1 VTTSP
6 HSLYARWFGAL
17 FLGCLLGGTVWI
29 TLETFQPAAPLL
41 ELAVDRAYAPE
52 AMQAALAADA
62 IDELMDTLD
71 GLGNRVPGRSGHG
84 ATAAWIESLY
94 RAQGLEVHTLD
105 STFAAPVTLQRR
117 IEDRAGHP
125 LGSVEIYPFPS
136 NSLQPIATPADGM
149 RGTLVLLDEETL
161 RSRTDFDDAIGVLR
175 MDEVPRLEG
184 LVWTRYAQLGLRA
197 LILVHPDGLSAFPWN
212 RIVEAGG
219 MQSVLPIN
227 FPRLAAT
234 ADLLEHLG
242 EEVVL
247 HVTSRFEPV
256 TATTVVGVLRAP
268 QPTRE
273 AVVWPVAY
281 DQYGLLPD
289 YTPNRRQ
296 HAPLAI
302 HAGLVQGLQAYQPH
316 LQRDMIF
323 VATGGQYAGF
333 AGLDDLLRTVGP
345 RTAAAATAER
355 LARRQAAEQDA
366 YDRVQRVSALFDDP
380 QFLDDLDA
388 TVRGRDAL
396 ATDARALFDEQLR
409 YVLNALVFRMSEEVL
424 QRRMT
429 FERGDTFEL
438 DRPEYHRFLAA
449 QFAHDDVATAAGLP
463 LERLLARRAIGAEPP
478 TRFIAHYAVR
488 ERLQHRITALRHYH
502 NQQLAKGM
510 EAQAIHAV
518 FAAYGDLLIFHPAL
532 LPTDATPS
540 ARDTV
545 SFVMGGP
552 QRTFDRAFRM
562 MTPALSSLF
571 NDVLQQGDLR
581 ARVGFTPPPGGLPQ
595 GIYATAAHYPTPSQ
609 NWNSMGYRAFTLL
622 HTDRTSA
629 YRSLAHPDRTPIRA
643 VSMQPG
649 LDFVGQLALAL
660 AQGRGGLPTPPQI
673 QVPQYSGRV
682 YVSDVGR
689 SMIPNFPLAG
699 ALLAPKPSP
708 ATRLRSPGR
717 LEGLHHF
724 TDPYGRYDWPDT
736 SSPFYF
742 DGRYNLQCVYYD
754 DQGQI
759 SHIKDESSGTQNLF
773 RSIDLALGAQDFRN
787 VHLVAFR
794 AAPVSVLDLVNP
806 QTLRPYSAVRFLR
819 RGSLTNFERFNELS
833 RPEGVTTF
841 LPPDAYFYV
850 TFRAGTPDNE
860 LVQTVRSFMTGADT
874 RNASSDAEIRGDGF
888 LVSDVPILLDI
899 PRQTAQSLIRLNAQR
914 LALQTERGLADR
926 HTVTFHQRSEELLA
940 ATEMTGAQRPSF
952 YQRLLTA
959 RDALTY
965 AIMVHP
971 ILRANITDAVISILW
986 YMGLLVPF
994 IFFFEKLVFG
1004 FSDIRKQLAA
1014 QVVIFLVVF
1023 LLLRILHPAF
1033 EMIRSSLMILLGFFI
1048 LIISMAITILF
1059 AGKFRENLEE
1069 LKQQRGQVSGAEV
1082 NTLGVLGTA
1091 FMLGLNNMH
1100 RRKVRTGLTCATL
1113 VLITFAMICFTSIY
1127 SDFEDTEFAVG
1138 PATYQGLLIK
1148 NERFAPVH
1156 PTERFAI
1163 ETRYGH
1169 DYVVAPRAMFVGRTT
1184 EHQERLN
1191 PELEIT
1197 FTAAAGRVRAMNF
1210 GSIVRFTSREP
1221 LRHQIAQ
1228 RTAPY
1233 WFEDEEQLM
1242 AHDVLPILLPSAMA
1256 EQLGIEPAS
1265 VEAGAVTVTIN
1276 GTPFAVKGIFDEA
1289 SYAAMQDLDG
1299 RTILPFDV
1307 RALTDVE
1314 RVPGSP
1320 LDVLADEDSALMDP
1334 SRIVLAPLVP
1344 LGITIPNADDRW
1356 VSVALDLGDIGYREA
1371 RREILQF
1378 LEQRARPAFYGLDGT
1393 AFRGSRMRTAG
1404 FAGLIDLL
1412 IPLLIAA
1419 LTVLNTM
1426 KGSVYERREE
1436 IYVYNAVGIAPRYI
1450 FFMFFAEAFVYAVVG
1465 CVCGYLLSQGTGAVL
1480 TALDLTGGLNMTFA
1494 GTNTIYASL
1503 AVVAAVFCSTYFP
1516 AKSAVEIAAP
1526 AEEAGW
1532 HLPAPEGDTY
1542 AFHLPFTFDE
1552 VERTAVLAFFRRYL
1566 IDHGEGG
1573 AGPFSAGRPRFELD
1587 AAPDGPVPRLEAM
1600 IWLKPYDLGVSQRMT
1615 LATPLDEETGD
1626 FIARITI
1633 TRVSGTREA
1642 WQRVNHGFITHVRRQ
1657 FLHWR
1662 AVPLEGKATLH
1673 AEARVVME
1681 EDLS

>member
-1 VTTSP
+1 
-6 HSLYARWFGAL
+6 
-17 FLGCLLGGTVWI
+17 
-29 TLETFQPAAPLL
+29 
-41 ELAVDRAYAPE
+41 
-52 AMQAALAADA
+52 MQAALTAESIDA
-62 IDELMDTLD
+62 LMGTLD
-71 GLGNRVPGRSGHG
+71 GLGNRVPGRPGH
-84 ATAAWIESLY
+84 AAAADWIAAVY
-94 RAQGLEVHTLD
+94 RAHGLDVLTLD
-105 STFAAPVTLQRR
+105 GTFAAPVTRQRR
-117 IEDRAGHP
+117 IEKASGQP
-125 LGSVEIYPFPS
+125 LGAVEVYPFPA
-136 NSLQPIATPADGM
+136 NHLQPIATPAHGV
-149 RGTLVLLDEETL
+149 RGRLVWLNEETL
-161 RSRTDFDDAIGVLR
+161 RTRVDFDDAIGVLR
-175 MDEVPRLEG
+175 MDAIPRLEG
-184 LVWTRYAQLGLRA
+184 LAWTRYAQLGIRA
-197 LILVHPDGLSAFPWN
+197 LILVHPDGLGAFPWN
-212 RIVEAGG
+212 RIVEAGS

-234 ADLLEHLG
+234 PDLLEHLG

-256 TATTVVGVLRAP
+256 TARTVVGVLRAP
-268 QPTRE
+268 QPARE

-302 HAGLVQGLQAYQPH
+302 HAALVQGLHAYREQ
-316 LQRDMIF
+316 LQRDIIF

-333 AGLDDLLRTVGP
+333 AGLDDLLRAVGP
-345 RTAAAATAER
+345 RTAAAATADR
-355 LARRQAAEQDA
+355 LDRTLAAEQDA
-366 YDRVQRVSALFDDP
+366 YARVQQLDALFDDP
-380 QFLDDLDA
+380 HFLHDPESTVRARNALDA
-388 TVRGRDAL
+388 G
-396 ATDARALFDEQLR
+396 ARALFDEALR
-409 YVLNALVFRMSEEVL
+409 YVLNALVFRMSEDVL
-424 QRRMT
+424 QRRIA

-438 DRPEYHRFLAA
+438 ERPEYRQFLAA

-463 LERLLARRAIGAEPP
+463 LERLLARRAIGVEPP
-478 TRFIAHYAVR
+478 ARFVEHYTVR
-488 ERLQHRITALRHYH
+488 ERVRERMTVLRQHHA
-502 NQQLAKGM
+502 QQSARGA
-510 EAQAIHAV
+510 EARAMHDL
-518 FAAYGDLLIFHPAL
+518 FAPYGDLLIFHPGL
-532 LPTDATPS
+532 LPAGDQVAE
-540 ARDTV
+540 RDTV

-562 MTPALSSLF
+562 MTPSLSSLF
-571 NDVLQQGDLR
+571 NDVLQQGGLR
-581 ARVGFTPPPGGLPQ
+581 ERVGFTPPPGGLPQ
-595 GIYATAAHYPTPSQ
+595 GIYAMAAHYPTPSQ

-622 HTDRTSA
+622 HTDRIAA
-629 YRSLAHPDRTPIRA
+629 YRSLNHPDHAPVSA

-660 AQGRGGLPTPPQI
+660 AQGRGSLPVPPQI

-699 ALLAPKPSP
+699 AVLAPKSSP
-708 ATRLRSPGR
+708 ATQLRSPGR
-717 LEGLHHF
+717 LEGMHRF

-736 SSPFYF
+736 SSPWYF

-754 DQGQI
+754 AQGQI
-759 SHIKDESSGTQNLF
+759 SHIKDEGSGTQNLF
-773 RSIDLALGAQDFRN
+773 RSIDLALGSQDFRN
-787 VHLVAFR
+787 VQLVAFR

-819 RGSLTNFERFNELS
+819 RGSLTNFERYNELS

-841 LPPDAYFYV
+841 LPPDAYFFV

-860 LVQTVRSFMTGADT
+860 LVQTVRAFMTGDDT
-874 RNASSDAEIRGDGF
+874 RNRSGDAEIQGDGF
-888 LVSDVPILLDI
+888 LVSDVPILQDI
-899 PRQTAQSLIRLNAQR
+899 PRQSAQSLVRLNAQR
-914 LALQTERGLADR
+914 LALQTARGLADQ
-926 HTVTFHQRSEELLA
+926 HTVTFHQRSEDLLA
-940 ATEMTGAQRPSF
+940 ATEAPGPDRPSF

-971 ILRANITDAVISILW
+971 ILRANIADAVISILW

-1004 FSDIRKQLAA
+1004 FPDIRKQLAA
-1014 QVVIFLVVF
+1014 QIIIFLVVF
-1023 LLLRILHPAF
+1023 LLLRGLHPAF

-1048 LIISMAITILF
+1048 LMISIAITILF

-1127 SDFEDTEFAVG
+1127 SDFEDTEFAIG
-1138 PATYQGLLIK
+1138 PAAYQGLLIK
-1148 NERFAPVH
+1148 NERFAPVQ

-1169 DYVVAPRAMFVGRTT
+1169 DFVVAPRAMFVGRTT
-1184 EHQERLN
+1184 DYQERMN

-1197 FTAAAGRVRAMNF
+1197 FTDDAGRVRAMNF
-1210 GSIVRFTSREP
+1210 GSIVRFTSQEP
-1221 LRHQIAQ
+1221 LRHQIAL
-1228 RTAPY
+1228 RSAPY
-1233 WFEDEEQLM
+1233 WFEDEETLM
-1242 AHDVLPILLPSAMA
+1242 ARDVLPVLLPSAMA
-1256 EQLGIEPAS
+1256 GQLGIDAERVDATT
-1265 VEAGAVTVTIN
+1265 VMVTIN
-1276 GTPFAVKGIFDEA
+1276 GNPFEVKGIFDEA
-1289 SYAAMQDLDG
+1289 SYAALQDLDG
-1299 RTILPFDV
+1299 RTLLPFDI

-1314 RVPGSP
+1314 RVPGSQ
-1320 LDVLADEDSALMDP
+1320 LDVLADEDSATMDP
-1334 SRIVLAPLVP
+1334 ARIVLAPLVP
-1344 LGITIPNADDRW
+1344 LGITIPHADDRW
-1356 VSVALDLGDIGYREA
+1356 VSVALDFGAIGYREA

-1393 AFRGSRMRTAG
+1393 AFRGSRMRAAG

-1426 KGSVYERREE
+1426 KGSVYERRDE

-1465 CVCGYLLSQGTGAVL
+1465 CVLGYLLSQGTGAVL

-1503 AVVAAVFCSTYFP
+1503 AVVGAVFLSTYFP

-1532 HLPAPEGDTY
+1532 RLPAPKGDTY
-1542 AFHLPFTFDE
+1542 AFHLPFTFDDT
-1552 VERTAVLAFFRRYL
+1552 ERTAVLAFFRRYL
-1566 IDHGEGG
+1566 VDHGEGG
-1573 AGPFSAGRPRFELD
+1573 AGPFSAGRPRFGLD
-1587 AAPDGPVPRLEAM
+1587 AGSDGPVPRLEAM

-1615 LATPLDEETGD
+1615 LATPLDDETGD
-1626 FIARITI
+1626 YIACITI

-1642 WQRVNHGFITHVRRQ
+1642 WERVNHGFITHVRRQ

-1662 AVPLEGKATLH
+1662 AVPAEGKAGLYT
-1673 AEARVVME
+1673 EARTVME